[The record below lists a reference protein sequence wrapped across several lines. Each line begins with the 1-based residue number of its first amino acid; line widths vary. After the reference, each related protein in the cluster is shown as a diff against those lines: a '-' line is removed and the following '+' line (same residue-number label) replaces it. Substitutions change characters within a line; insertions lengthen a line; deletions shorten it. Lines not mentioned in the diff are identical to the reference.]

1 LGLGVSAARVG
12 SLFRLCVCV
21 LCLSVYGCVLAE
33 SVGSMIFLFRWSCVV
48 DIGFLEWSV
57 SCMCFR
63 SWPCPLFVGSANG
76 EMNIGFQMFRFAFL

>member
-21 LCLSVYGCVLAE
+21 CVCVCVLHMSVYGCVLAE

-48 DIGFLEWSV
+48 DIGFLEWPV
-57 SCMCFR
+57 VCVLRLCR
-63 SWPCPLFVGSANG
+63 VPCLWVQPMV
-76 EMNIGFQMFRFAFL
+76 R